1 MPEIGNFAVILVF
14 VFSAYAALSGVIGAK
29 TENRKLVRSSE
40 RAVIVAFAMITLA
53 IVALWTLL
61 LTDSFN
67 VAYVAAHS
75 NRDLPFFYKF
85 SSLWSGQEGS
95 LLFWGWLLSIYSII
109 CVLQNRNRH
118 RAMMPYVIAVLMTTQ
133 CFFAILDLFA
143 ANPFATLAVASAG
156 GGMQPFAPADGS
168 GLNPLLQYPMMV
180 IHPVMLY
187 LGYVGFIVP
196 FAFAIAAMSTKQLG
210 DTWIKTTRRWTM
222 VAWFFQSCGILL
234 GAAWA
239 YHVLGW
245 GGYWGWDPVENA
257 SLMPWLMG
265 TAFLHSVMIQE
276 KKGMLKVWNMVLV
289 ILTFFLCIFGTFLTR
304 SGVVSSV
311 HAFAQSSIGN
321 YFVVF
326 MALILAVSFTLLFDR
341 LKYLKSENQLD
352 SVVSRESS
360 FLFNNLILLAA
371 CFAVFWGT
379 MFPVISEAVKGV
391 KITVGAP
398 YFNRINVPIALFL
411 LFLTGVGPLF
421 AWRHTSI
428 KSLKKNFLLPVVL
441 SLALGVGL
449 FVAGMRDVYALMC
462 FMLCLFV
469 TVTIVAEFYKGA
481 RARGKSAGEDF
492 LTALVNLTH
501 RNTRRYGGY
510 LIHFGIVLVFM
521 GIAGAA
527 FNQQARADMAVGQR
541 ATIGPYT
548 LQCDAI
554 DSADNPNYSSQ
565 RATLTVFKNGVKQ
578 NYTLYPEQRLYKAS
592 GQPTTEIALH
602 STPQEDLYVVFSGT
616 VNSNKAIIQ
625 VFLNPL
631 VLWIW
636 IGGLVVVFGTIV
648 AMIPSKGEM
657 ERRAAWETE
666 WEKIITTHEAEIA
679 NSSREELRA

>member
-14 VFSAYAALSGVIGAK
+14 TLSAYAVLAGVLGAK
-29 TENRKLVRSSE
+29 LDNRKLVRSAE
-40 RAVIVAFAMITLA
+40 RAVMACFAMVTLA
-53 IVALWTLL
+53 VVTLWAVLL
-61 LTDSFN
+61 ANNFN

-85 SSLWSGQEGS
+85 SSLWAGQEGS
-95 LLFWGWLLSIYSII
+95 LLFWGWLLSIYSLI

-133 CFFAILDLFA
+133 CFFSILTLFV
-143 ANPFATLAVASAG
+143 ANPFSTLAVASAG
-156 GGMQPFAPADGS
+156 GVQPFAPADGN

-196 FAFAIAAMSTKQLG
+196 FAFAIAAMMTKQLG

-257 SLMPWLMG
+257 SLMPWLTG

-276 KKGMLKVWNMVLV
+276 KKGMLKVWNMVLI

-311 HAFAQSSIGN
+311 HAFAQSSIGA
-321 YFVVF
+321 YFVTF
-326 MALILAVSFTLLFDR
+326 LALILAFSLTLLFDR
-341 LKYLKSENQLD
+341 LKYLKSESQLD
-352 SVVSRESS
+352 SMVSRESS

-398 YFNRINVPIALFL
+398 YFNKINFPIGLFL

-421 AWRHTSI
+421 AWRHTSA
-428 KSLKKNFLLPVVL
+428 KSLKKNFLAPSIV
-441 SLALGVGL
+441 SLALGVVL
-449 FVAGMRDVYALMC
+449 FACGVRDGYALMA
-462 FMLCLFV
+462 FILCLFV
-469 TVTIVAEFYKGA
+469 TATIVAEFYKGA
-481 RARGKSAGEDF
+481 MARGKSAGEDF
-492 LTALVNLTH
+492 VTALITLTH

-510 LIHFGIVLVFM
+510 IIHFGIVLIFM
-521 GIAGAA
+521 GVAGAA
-527 FNQQARADMAVGQR
+527 FNKQVKADMAVGEQ
-541 ATIGPYT
+541 ATIGSYT
-548 LQCDAI
+548 LQCDDI
-554 DSADNPNYSSQ
+554 QESDNPNYASQ
-565 RATLTVFKNGVKQ
+565 RALISVFHNGVKQ
-578 NYTLYPEQRLYKAS
+578 KYTLRPEQRFYKAS
-592 GQPTTEIALH
+592 GQPTTEVALH
-602 STPQEDLYVVFSGT
+602 SSPVEDLYVVFSGT

-625 VFLNPL
+625 AFVNPL
-631 VLWIW
+631 VIWIW
-636 IGGLVVVFGTIV
+636 MGGLIVMFGTVV

-666 WEKIITTHEAEIA
+666 WEKIITTREAEIVPTA
-679 NSSREELRA
+679 KEDVRA

>member
-1 MPEIGNFAVILVF
+1 MPEIGNFAVVLVF
-14 VFSAYAALSGVIGAK
+14 VLSAYAVLSAVLGARLD
-29 TENRKLVRSSE
+29 NRKLARSAE
-40 RAVIVAFAMITLA
+40 RAVIATFAMITLA
-53 IVALWTLL
+53 IVTLWTLL

-95 LLFWGWLLSIYSII
+95 LLFWGWLLSIYAII

-133 CFFAILDLFA
+133 CFFSILTLFV
-143 ANPFATLAVASAG
+143 ANPFTTLAVAGPS
-156 GGMQPFAPADGS
+156 GGMQAFAPTDGS

-196 FAFAIAAMSTKQLG
+196 FAFAIGAMMTKQLG

-276 KKGMLKVWNMVLV
+276 KKGMLKVWNMVLI

-311 HAFAQSSIGN
+311 HAFAQSSIGT

-326 MALILAVSFTLLFDR
+326 MALILAFSLTLLFDR

-352 SVVSRESS
+352 SVISRESS

-398 YFNRINVPIALFL
+398 YFNRINIPIALFL

-421 AWRHTSI
+421 AWRHTSM
-428 KSLKKNFLLPVVL
+428 KSLKKNFLLPTALAVVL
-441 SLALGVGL
+441 GVVLAA
-449 FVAGMRDVYALMC
+449 FGMRDIYALMC

-469 TVTIVAEFYKGA
+469 TVTIVAEFFKGA
-481 RARGKSAGEDF
+481 RARGRSTGED
-492 LTALVNLTH
+492 LMTAVINLTH

-527 FNQQARADMAVGQR
+527 FNQQARADMAVGER

-548 LQCDAI
+548 LQCNAI
-554 DSADNPNYSSQ
+554 ENNDNPNYSSQ
-565 RATLTVFKNGVKQ
+565 RAILTIFKNGVKQ
-578 NYTLYPEQRLYKAS
+578 NYTLRPEQRFYKAS
-592 GQPTTEIALH
+592 GQPTTEVALH
-602 STPQEDLYVVFSGT
+602 STPVEDLYVVFSGT
-616 VNSNKAIIQ
+616 VNSDKAIIQ
-625 VFLNPL
+625 AFLNPL

-636 IGGLVVVFGTIV
+636 IGGLVVVFGTMV

-666 WEKIITTHEAEIA
+666 WEKIITTREAELVDPA
-679 NSSREELRA
+679 KEETRA

>member
-14 VFSAYAALSGVIGAK
+14 VFSAYAVLGRVLGAK
-29 TENRKLVRSSE
+29 LENRKLVRSSE
-40 RAVIVAFAMITLA
+40 RAVIISFAMVTLA
-53 IVALWTLL
+53 VVILWALL
-61 LTDSFN
+61 LTNSFN
-67 VAYVAAHS
+67 IGYVAAHS

-85 SSLWSGQEGS
+85 SALWAGQEGS
-95 LLFWGWLLSIYSII
+95 LLFWGWLLSIYSFV

-133 CFFAILDLFA
+133 CFFSILNLFV
-143 ANPFATLAVASAG
+143 ANPFSTLAVAGASG
-156 GGMQPFAPADGS
+156 GLQSYAPPDGN

-196 FAFAIAAMSTKQLG
+196 FAFAIAAMLTKQLG

-276 KKGMLKVWNMVLV
+276 KKGMLKVWNMVLI

-311 HAFAQSSIGN
+311 HAFAQSSIGS
-321 YFVVF
+321 YFVTF
-326 MALILAVSFTLLFDR
+326 LALILAFSLTLLFDR

-398 YFNRINVPIALFL
+398 YFNKINLPI
-411 LFLTGVGPLF
+411 
-421 AWRHTSI
+421 
-428 KSLKKNFLLPVVL
+428 
-441 SLALGVGL
+441 
-449 FVAGMRDVYALMC
+449 
-462 FMLCLFV
+462 
-469 TVTIVAEFYKGA
+469 
-481 RARGKSAGEDF
+481 
-492 LTALVNLTH
+492 
-501 RNTRRYGGY
+501 
-510 LIHFGIVLVFM
+510 
-521 GIAGAA
+521 
-527 FNQQARADMAVGQR
+527 
-541 ATIGPYT
+541 
-548 LQCDAI
+548 
-554 DSADNPNYSSQ
+554 
-565 RATLTVFKNGVKQ
+565 
-578 NYTLYPEQRLYKAS
+578 
-592 GQPTTEIALH
+592 
-602 STPQEDLYVVFSGT
+602 
-616 VNSNKAIIQ
+616 
-625 VFLNPL
+625 
-631 VLWIW
+631 
-636 IGGLVVVFGTIV
+636 
-648 AMIPSKGEM
+648 
-657 ERRAAWETE
+657 
-666 WEKIITTHEAEIA
+666 
-679 NSSREELRA
+679 

>member
-14 VFSAYAALSGVIGAK
+14 VFSAYAVLGGVLGAK
-29 TENRKLVRSSE
+29 LDNRKLVRSSE
-40 RAVIVAFAMITLA
+40 RAVIVSFVMVTLA
-53 IVALWTLL
+53 VIVLWTLL
-61 LTDSFN
+61 LTNSFN

-85 SSLWSGQEGS
+85 SALWAGQEGS
-95 LLFWGWLLSIYSII
+95 LLFWGWLLSIYSFV

-133 CFFAILDLFA
+133 FFFSILNLFV
-143 ANPFATLAVASAG
+143 ANPFSTLAVAGAS
-156 GGMQPFAPADGS
+156 GGMQPYAPPDGN

-196 FAFAIAAMSTKQLG
+196 FAFAIAAMVTKQLG

-222 VAWFFQSCGILL
+222 VAWFFQGCGILL

-276 KKGMLKVWNMVLV
+276 KKGMLKVWNMVLI

-311 HAFAQSSIGN
+311 HAFAQSSIGT
-321 YFVVF
+321 YFVTF
-326 MALILAVSFTLLFDR
+326 LALILAFSLTLLFDR

-398 YFNRINVPIALFL
+398 YFNKINLPIGLFL

-421 AWRHTSI
+421 AWRNTSL
-428 KSLKKNFLLPVVL
+428 KSLKKNFIIPSVMALGLGAVL
-441 SLALGVGL
+441 FALGVHD
-449 FVAGMRDVYALMC
+449 FYALMA
-462 FMLCLFV
+462 FILCLFV

-481 RARGKSAGEDF
+481 RARGRSSGEDF
-492 LTALVNLTH
+492 VTALINLTH

-510 LIHFGIVLVFM
+510 VIHFGIVLIFM
-521 GIAGAA
+521 GVAGAA
-527 FNQQARADMAVGQR
+527 FNKQVKADMAVGERTQ
-541 ATIGPYT
+541 IGSYT

-554 DSADNPNYSSQ
+554 RDADNPNYASQ
-565 RATLTVFKNGVKQ
+565 HAVLSVFHNGVKQ
-578 NYTLYPEQRLYKAS
+578 KYTLRPEQRFYKAS
-592 GQPTTEIALH
+592 GQPTTEVALH
-602 STPQEDLYVVFSGT
+602 STLVEDLYVVFSGT
-616 VNSNKAIIQ
+616 VNSDKAIIQ
-625 VFLNPL
+625 AFVNPL

-636 IGGLVVVFGTIV
+636 IGGLVVVFGTVV
-648 AMIPSKGEM
+648 AMVPSKGEM

-666 WEKIITTHEAEIA
+666 WEKIITTREAELVETTKE
-679 NSSREELRA
+679 NPRA

>member
-1 MPEIGNFAVILVF
+1 MPETGNFAVILVF
-14 VFSAYAALSGVIGAK
+14 VFSAYAVLAGVLGAK
-29 TENRKLVRSSE
+29 LDNRKLVRSSE
-40 RAVIVAFAMITLA
+40 RAVMASFAMVTLA
-53 IVALWTLL
+53 VVILWTLL

-85 SSLWSGQEGS
+85 SSLWAGQEGS
-95 LLFWGWLLSIYSII
+95 LLFWGWLLSIYSFIG
-109 CVLQNRNRH
+109 VLQNRNRH

-133 CFFAILDLFA
+133 CFFSILHLFV
-143 ANPFATLAVASAG
+143 ANPFTTLAVANAA
-156 GGMQPFAPADGS
+156 GGMQPFAPPDGN

-196 FAFAIAAMSTKQLG
+196 FAFAIAAMMTKQLG

-276 KKGMLKVWNMVLV
+276 KKGMLKVWNMVLI

-311 HAFAQSSIGN
+311 HAFAQSSIGV
-321 YFVVF
+321 YFVTF
-326 MALILAVSFTLLFDR
+326 LALVLAFSLTLLFDR

-352 SVVSRESS
+352 SVISRESS

-398 YFNRINVPIALFL
+398 YFNKINFPIGLFL

-421 AWRHTSI
+421 AWRHTSM
-428 KSLKKNFLLPVVL
+428 KSLKKNFLLPSVL
-441 SLALGVGL
+441 GLALGIVLLALGI
-449 FVAGMRDVYALMC
+449 RDGYALMA
-462 FMLCLFV
+462 FMLSLFV
-469 TVTIVAEFYKGA
+469 TVTIVVEFYKGA
-481 RARGKSAGEDF
+481 AARGKSTGEDF
-492 LTALVNLTH
+492 FTALMTLTH

-510 LIHFGIVLVFM
+510 IIHFGMVLIFM
-521 GIAGAA
+521 GIAGSA
-527 FNQQARADMAVGQR
+527 FNKQVKADMAVGEQT
-541 ATIGPYT
+541 TIGSYT
-548 LQCDAI
+548 LRCDAI
-554 DSADNPNYSSQ
+554 QDGDNPNYASQ
-565 RATLTVFKNGVKQ
+565 RALISVFRHGVKQ
-578 NYTLYPEQRLYKAS
+578 NYTLRPEQRFYKAS
-592 GQPTTEIALH
+592 GQPTTEVALH
-602 STPQEDLYVVFSGT
+602 SSLVEDLYVVFSGT
-616 VNSNKAIIQ
+616 VNSDKAIIQ
-625 VFLNPL
+625 AFVNPL

-636 IGGLVVVFGTIV
+636 MGGLVVVLGTIV

-657 ERRAAWETE
+657 ERRRAWETE
-666 WEKIITTHEAEIA
+666 WEKIITTREAELV
-679 NSSREELRA
+679 SSTKEGLHA

>member
-14 VFSAYAALSGVIGAK
+14 VLSAYAVLAAVLGAK
-29 TENRKLVRSSE
+29 RDDRKLVRSAE
-40 RAVIVAFAMITLA
+40 RAVIVCFAMVTMAVIT
-53 IVALWTLL
+53 LWTLL

-85 SSLWSGQEGS
+85 SSLWAGQEGS
-95 LLFWGWLLSIYSII
+95 LLFWGWLLSIYSIA

-133 CFFAILDLFA
+133 CFFSILNLFV
-143 ANPFATLAVASAG
+143 ANPFSTLALAG
-156 GGMQPFAPADGS
+156 GTQPFAPPDGN

-196 FAFAIAAMSTKQLG
+196 FSFAIAAMMTKQLG

-276 KKGMLKVWNMVLV
+276 KKGMLKVWNMVLI

-311 HAFAQSSIGN
+311 HAFAQSSIGG
-321 YFVVF
+321 YFVAF
-326 MALILAVSFTLLFDR
+326 LALILAFSLTLLFDR

-360 FLFNNLILLAA
+360 FLFNNLVLLAA

-398 YFNRINVPIALFL
+398 YFNKINVPIALFL

-421 AWRHTSI
+421 AWRNTSL
-428 KSLKKNFLLPVVL
+428 KSLKKNFLVPTVAALAFGVVL
-441 SLALGVGL
+441 GVLGV
-449 FVAGMRDVYALMC
+449 RDVYALMC

-469 TVTIVAEFYKGA
+469 TITIVLEFYKGA
-481 RARGKSAGEDF
+481 RARGKSSGEDF
-492 LTALVNLTH
+492 LTALVSLTH

-510 LIHFGIVLVFM
+510 VIHFGMVLVFM

-527 FNQQARADMAVGQR
+527 FNKQVRADMAVGERASIGAYTLECDAIDDSDNPNYAAQR
-541 ATIGPYT
+541 ATITVYKNGKKQDYT
-548 LQCDAI
+548 L
-554 DSADNPNYSSQ
+554 
-565 RATLTVFKNGVKQ
+565 R
-578 NYTLYPEQRLYKAS
+578 PEQRFYKAS
-592 GQPTTEIALH
+592 GQPTTEVALH

-616 VNSNKAIIQ
+616 VNSDKAIIQ
-625 VFLNPL
+625 AFLNPL

-657 ERRAAWETE
+657 ERRAAWETQ
-666 WEKIITTHEAEIA
+666 WEKIITTQEAELA
-679 NSSREELRA
+679 GSPQGEASA

>member
-1 MPEIGNFAVILVF
+1 MPEIGNFSIILVF
-14 VFSAYAALSGVIGAK
+14 VFSAYAVLASLIGAK
-29 TENRKLVRSSE
+29 TDNRRLIRSAE
-40 RAVIVAFAMITLA
+40 RAVIINFAMITLA
-53 IVALWTLL
+53 VVTLWTLL
-61 LTDSFN
+61 LTDSFT
-67 VAYVAAHS
+67 VAYVSAHS

-85 SSLWSGQEGS
+85 SSLWAGQEGS
-95 LLFWGWLLSIYSII
+95 LMFWGWLLSIYSIF

-118 RAMMPYVIAVLMTTQ
+118 RAMMPYVIVVLMATQ
-133 CFFAILDLFA
+133 CFFSILNLFV
-143 ANPFATLAVASAG
+143 ANPFTTLAIAG
-156 GGMQPFAPADGS
+156 PGGSQAFAPPDGN

-196 FAFAIAAMSTKQLG
+196 FAFAMAALATKQLG

-276 KKGMLKVWNMVLV
+276 KKGMLKVWNMVL
-289 ILTFFLCIFGTFLTR
+289 IICTFFLCIFGTFLTR

-311 HAFAQSSIGN
+311 HAFAQSAIGT
-321 YFVVF
+321 YFVIFLSIV
-326 MALILAVSFTLLFDR
+326 LASSLTLLFDR

-352 SVVSRESS
+352 SMVSRESS

-398 YFNRINVPIALFL
+398 YFNKINFPIGLFL

-421 AWRHTSI
+421 AWRHTSL
-428 KSLKKNFLLPVVL
+428 KSLRKNFLMPVFLGFAVGVVL
-441 SLALGVGL
+441 FAFGIHD
-449 FVAGMRDVYALMC
+449 FYALMC
-462 FMLCLFV
+462 FMLCVFV
-469 TVTIVAEFYKGA
+469 TTTIVAEFYKGA
-481 RARGKSAGEDF
+481 KARGRSSGEDF
-492 LTALVNLTH
+492 LTALINLTH

-510 LIHFGIVLVFM
+510 VIHFGIVLIFM
-521 GIAGAA
+521 GVAGAA
-527 FNQQARADMAVGQR
+527 FNKQVKADMAVGER
-541 ATIGPYT
+541 AHIGSYT
-548 LQCDAI
+548 LQCTDI
-554 DSADNPNYSSQ
+554 QNDDNPNYSSQ
-565 RATLTVFKNGVKQ
+565 RALLAVYHNGVKQ
-578 NYTLYPEQRLYKAS
+578 NYTLRPEQRFYKAS
-592 GQPTTEIALH
+592 GQPTTEVALH
-602 STPQEDLYVVFSGT
+602 TSAVEDLYVVFSGT
-616 VNSNKAIIQ
+616 VNSDKAIIQ
-625 VFLNPL
+625 AFVNPL

-636 IGGLVVVFGTIV
+636 IGGLVVVFGTVI

-657 ERRAAWETE
+657 ERRNAWETE
-666 WEKIITTHEAEIA
+666 WEHIIAA
-679 NSSREELRA
+679 REEELNQVAKERTRA